1 MHHESRRFAA
11 PKRVCCSLACSLL
24 IGFFG
29 IGTVQAAAD
38 AMPIYSAPPVEDVQS
53 ATLQW
58 VARVPVRDEAALNAI
73 GTLWSDS
80 AVLEPT
86 DVLDAVIATF
96 AIADADVRRFVGRCD
111 LADGPLIPAPLDPL
125 LERYESD
132 FFRANLTLYY
142 GRYLTQRR
150 MYDEALE
157 LLSRLDPQSV
167 IDPASCLFYLAVC
180 QHQLLMKDEG
190 LATLTRLLENTEQV
204 PVAYAT
210 VAELMKYEM
219 ESLKPKSLEEI
230 TRMMSDV
237 ERRLDVGQG
246 GQKVQKRE
254 QEIVA
259 LLDEMIEKMEQSGGG
274 GGGAASGN
282 QPTAPAGDSNV
293 GGATGPGE
301 VDRKDIGDDNGWG
314 ALPAKEEARAK
325 QLIDRNFPP
334 HYREAIEEYNK
345 KLSKRRAQ
353 PGQ

>member
-1 MHHESRRFAA
+1 MNDRHASVMA
-11 PKRVCCSLACSLL
+11 LACCGLL
-24 IGFFG
+24 SGLLVCPQTAG
-29 IGTVQAAAD
+29 AAAD
-38 AMPIYSAPPVEDVQS
+38 PAPIYSAPAVEEVQS

-58 VARVPVRDEAALNAI
+58 VASVPVQDEPTLNAI
-73 GTLWSDS
+73 GALWSDS
-80 AVLEPT
+80 GGLEPT
-86 DVLDAVIATF
+86 QLLELVIATF
-96 AIADADVRRFVGRCD
+96 ALSDAETRRFVARCD
-111 LADGPLIPAPLDPL
+111 LVDGPLIPAPLDPL
-125 LERYESD
+125 LEQQSSEFYK
-132 FFRANLTLYY
+132 ANLTLYY

-157 LLSRLDPQSV
+157 LLSGLDPQTV
-167 IDPASCLFYLAVC
+167 VDPASCLFYLAVC

-210 VAELMKYEM
+210 VADLMKYEL
-219 ESLKPKSLEEI
+219 ENLKAKSLEEI

-259 LLDEMIEKMEQSGGG
+259 LLDEMIEKMENSGGG
-274 GGGAASGN
+274 GGGGGASGN
-282 QPTAPAGDSNV
+282 QPTSPAGDSNV

-301 VDRKDIGDDNGWG
+301 VDRKDVGNDSGWG
-314 ALPAKEEARAK
+314 ALPPKQEAKAK

-345 KLSKRRAQ
+345 KLSNRRAQ
-353 PGQ
+353 PRD